1 MEYIQFEYFQWKKDV
16 QSNKWDMQQS
26 ALISLQSVYSQKYMK
41 GHCSECT
48 IEHQIIVLYFTDCCV
63 NVEIIKVQTR

>member
-1 MEYIQFEYFQWKKDV
+1 
-16 QSNKWDMQQS
+16 MQQS

-48 IEHQIIVLYFTDCCV
+48 IEHQIIVIYFLDRYV
-63 NVEIIKVQTR
+63 NVERTKVQTRKFFFMYKSN

>member
-41 GHCSECT
+41 GHCSLVAGAWTER
-48 IEHQIIVLYFTDCCV
+48 EKMYHGGSFLKLAHD
-63 NVEIIKVQTR
+63 NV